1 MWQVQ
6 KEEEL
11 LIYLDPLLQ
20 ELQVPT
26 LRGLLTAATQV
37 YNQQLGDIFTLRVE
51 AQTDFRFTHRVLLGR
66 AISVSMATGT
76 NNYGY

>member
-1 MWQVQ
+1 
-6 KEEEL
+6 
-11 LIYLDPLLQ
+11 
-20 ELQVPT
+20 
-26 LRGLLTAATQV
+26 
-37 YNQQLGDIFTLRVE
+37 VE